1 MNRKLECIL
10 IIDDNQDDNFYHTR
24 EIKKELPCSDVIIME
39 TAIEA
44 LKFLKSVPETFPDLI
59 FLDIN
64 MPAMNGW
71 EFLEE
76 YITLENDLPK
86 SITIIML
93 STSDN
98 MSDIERA
105 KSNRLV
111 HDYVVKPLSRDLVK
125 RINEKYFL

>member
-10 IIDDNQDDNFYHTR
+10 IIDDNQDDNFYNTR